1 MSFAQVYTRSVVG
14 LHAPAVIIEVHLSQ
28 GLPALTIVG
37 LPEAAVRE
45 SKDRV
50 RSAILNSGFQFPNRR
65 LTINLAP
72 ADLPKDGARL
82 DLPIAIG
89 ILAASDQLDPEV
101 LSGFEFIG
109 ELALNGELRQVTG
122 SLAVARAIKAE
133 DLVQKKQQRQN
144 TETLLNKDTLPKRQL
159 SEKQPSSTDLLN
171 KLTEEPL
178 TEPQQSRQLIVP
190 KANGAEASR
199 VEGIEVLAAQNLKAV
214 CDHLQALAYPSEQIE
229 QLQVVAP
236 TPAQQHAG
244 YKVDLADV
252 KGQHHARRALE
263 IAAAG
268 GHSLLFTGPPGSGK
282 TLMASRLPTI
292 LPDLSAE
299 DALEVA
305 STYSVADSDYDY
317 GTRPFRQVH
326 HTISA
331 VALVGGGSRPKPG
344 EITLANKGVLFLDEL
359 PEFERAVLEV
369 LRQPL
374 EAKQITISRAN
385 SQMTFPANFQLV
397 AAMNPCPCG
406 YDGDASGRCRC
417 RPEQIKRYQD
427 KLSGPLL
434 DRIDLHITVP
444 ALPIADLQ
452 NAQAGESS
460 EQVRL
465 RVAAAHQRQLQRQ
478 QKVNNQLSPSEIDDY
493 VPLGEGEQ
501 QLLQLAQQRLNLSA
515 RGYHRVLRVAR
526 TIADLADSDGVTSIH
541 ISEALSYRSK

>member
-14 LHAPAVIIEVHLSQ
+14 LHAPQVIIEVHLSQ

-37 LPEAAVRE
+37 LPAAAVRE

-89 ILAASDQLDPEV
+89 ILAASGQLEPEV

-109 ELALNGELRQVTG
+109 ELALNGELRQVSG
-122 SLAVARAIKAE
+122 SLAVTRAIKAE
-133 DLVQKKQQRQN
+133 SIVVKTATADEQA
-144 TETLLNKDTLPKRQL
+144 PHQL
-159 SEKQPSSTDLLN
+159 
-171 KLTEEPL
+171 
-178 TEPQQSRQLIVP
+178 RQLIVP
-190 KANGAEASR
+190 IDNGAEASR
-199 VEGIEVLAAQNLKAV
+199 VDGVEILGAQSLKAV
-214 CDHLQALAYPSEQIE
+214 CGHLQSLADLSVTTERLEIVTPG
-229 QLQVVAP
+229 
-236 TPAQQHAG
+236 PAQQHAG

-292 LPDLSAE
+292 LPDLSDE

-359 PEFERAVLEV
+359 PEFERSVLEV

-406 YDGDASGRCRC
+406 YDGDASGRCR
-417 RPEQIKRYQD
+417 
-427 KLSGPLL
+427 
-434 DRIDLHITVP
+434 
-444 ALPIADLQ
+444 
-452 NAQAGESS
+452 
-460 EQVRL
+460 
-465 RVAAAHQRQLQRQ
+465 
-478 QKVNNQLSPSEIDDY
+478 
-493 VPLGEGEQ
+493 
-501 QLLQLAQQRLNLSA
+501 
-515 RGYHRVLRVAR
+515 
-526 TIADLADSDGVTSIH
+526 
-541 ISEALSYRSK
+541 

>member
-14 LHAPAVIIEVHLSQ
+14 LHAPQVIIEVHLSQ

-37 LPEAAVRE
+37 LPAAAVRE

-50 RSAILNSGFQFPNRR
+50 RSAIINSGFQFPNRR

-89 ILAASDQLDPEV
+89 ILAASGQLEPET

-109 ELALNGELRQVTG
+109 ELALNGELRQVSG
-122 SLAVARAIKAE
+122 SLAVARAMKAE
-133 DLVQKKQQRQN
+133 MLAACKN
-144 TETLLNKDTLPKRQL
+144 TEQD
-159 SEKQPSSTDLLN
+159 SSL
-171 KLTEEPL
+171 
-178 TEPQQSRQLIVP
+178 RQLIVP
-190 KANGAEASR
+190 CDNGAEASR
-199 VEGIEVLAAQNLKAV
+199 VDGVTILAAQNLKAV
-214 CDHLQALAYPSEQIE
+214 CNHLQSLADSSLIDERLE
-229 QLQVVAP
+229 VVQA
-236 TPAQQHAG
+236 TAVQSKVA

-268 GHSLLFTGPPGSGK
+268 GHSILFTGPPGSGK

-292 LPDLSAE
+292 LPDLSDE

-359 PEFERAVLEV
+359 PEFDRTVLEV

-385 SQMTFPANFQLV
+385 SQLTFPANFQLV

-406 YDGDASGRCRC
+406 YDGDGSGRCRC

-452 NAQAGESS
+452 NAQAGETS
-460 EQVRL
+460 EQVRT
-465 RVAAAHQRQLQRQ
+465 RVAAAHQQQLERQK
-478 QKVNNQLSPSEIDDY
+478 KVNNELSPSEIDKY
-493 VPLGEGEQ
+493 IHLGAGEK

-526 TIADLADSDGVTSIH
+526 TIADLADSEGITSAH
-541 ISEALSYRSK
+541 VSEALSYRSK

>member
-14 LHAPAVIIEVHLSQ
+14 LHAPKVIIEVHLSQ

-109 ELALNGELRQVTG
+109 ELALNGNLRQITG

-133 DLVQKKQQRQN
+133 TLALKKSKKPK
-144 TETLLNKDTLPKRQL
+144 EATLEL
-159 SEKQPSSTDLLN
+159 
-171 KLTEEPL
+171 EPL
-178 TEPQQSRQLIVP
+178 VIPQLIVP
-190 KANGAEASR
+190 IDNGAEASR
-199 VEGIEVLAAQNLKAV
+199 VEGIEILGAESLKAV
-214 CDHLQALAYPSEQIE
+214 CNHLQSLADPNAPNAKEQR
-229 QLQVVAP
+229 LQVITP
-236 TPAQQHAG
+236 TTSQKRAA

-282 TLMASRLPTI
+282 TLMAARLPTI

-299 DALEVA
+299 EALEVA
-305 STYSVADSDYDY
+305 STYSVADSEYDY

-344 EITLANKGVLFLDEL
+344 EITLANRGILFLDEL
-359 PEFERAVLEV
+359 PEFERSVLEV

-452 NAQAGESS
+452 NAEAGEKS

-465 RVAAAHQRQLQRQ
+465 RVTSAHKRQLTRQ
-478 QKVNNQLSPSEIDDY
+478 NKVNNELSPSEIDEY
-493 VPLGEGEQ
+493 ITLGEGEQ
-501 QLLQLAQQRLNLSA
+501 QLLQMAQQRLNLSA

-526 TIADLADSDGVTSIH
+526 TIADLADSIDVTSAH
-541 ISEALSYRSK
+541 VSEALSYRSK

>member
-14 LHAPAVIIEVHLSQ
+14 LHAPEVIIEVHLSQ

-50 RSAILNSGFQFPNRR
+50 RSAIINSGFQFPNRR

-89 ILAASDQLDPEV
+89 ILAASDQLDPTV
-101 LSGFEFIG
+101 LAGFEFIG
-109 ELALNGELRQVTG
+109 ELALNGELRQVSG
-122 SLAVARAIKAE
+122 SLAVARAMKAE
-133 DLVQKKQQRQN
+133 VLAAQP
-144 TETLLNKDTLPKRQL
+144 LKDNEQAILAL
-159 SEKQPSSTDLLN
+159 
-171 KLTEEPL
+171 
-178 TEPQQSRQLIVP
+178 RQLIVP
-190 KANGAEASR
+190 IINGAEASR
-199 VEGIEVLAAQNLKAV
+199 VDGITVLAASNLKAV
-214 CDHLQALAYPSEQIE
+214 CNHLQSLTDSSLLEE
-229 QLQVVAP
+229 RLVAVEP
-236 TPAQQHAG
+236 NHTQQHIG
-244 YKVDLADV
+244 YQVDLADV

-359 PEFERAVLEV
+359 PEFDRTVLEV

-406 YDGDASGRCRC
+406 YDGDGSGRCRC

-452 NAQAGESS
+452 NAQSGETS
-460 EQVRL
+460 EQVRT
-465 RVAAAHQRQLQRQ
+465 RVSAAHNRQLIRQ
-478 QKVNNQLSPSEIDDY
+478 QKVNNELSPSEIDKY
-493 VPLGEGEQ
+493 IQLGEGEQ

-526 TIADLADSDGVTSIH
+526 TIADLADSVDITSVH
-541 ISEALSYRSK
+541 VSEALSYRSK

>member
-14 LHAPAVIIEVHLSQ
+14 LHAPKVIIEVHLSQ

-89 ILAASDQLDPEV
+89 ILAASGQLEPEV
-101 LSGFEFIG
+101 LSKFEFIG

-133 DLVQKKQQRQN
+133 GLASK
-144 TETLLNKDTLPKRQL
+144 L
-159 SEKQPSSTDLLN
+159 SQTP
-171 KLTEEPL
+171 
-178 TEPQQSRQLIVP
+178 QLIVP
-190 KANGAEASR
+190 VDNGGEASR
-199 VEGIEVLAAQNLKAV
+199 VDGVTVLAAQSLKAV
-214 CDHLQALAYPSEQIE
+214 CDHLQSLTDPSAIYDCLE
-229 QLQVVAP
+229 VVQPRPAP
-236 TPAQQHAG
+236 QHVG
-244 YKVDLADV
+244 YQVDLADV

-292 LPDLSAE
+292 LPDLSDE

-359 PEFERAVLEV
+359 PEFDRSVLEV

-406 YDGDASGRCRC
+406 YDGDTSGRCRC

-452 NAQAGESS
+452 NTQAGETSK
-460 EQVRL
+460 QVRT
-465 RVAAAHQRQLQRQ
+465 RVATAHQQQLKRQ
-478 QKVNNQLSPSEIDDY
+478 QKVNNELSPSEIDQY
-493 VPLGEGEQ
+493 IELGDSEK

-526 TIADLADSDGVTSIH
+526 TIADLANSTDINSAHV
-541 ISEALSYRSK
+541 SEALSYRSKA

>member
-14 LHAPAVIIEVHLSQ
+14 LHAPKVIIEVHLSQ

-89 ILAASDQLDPEV
+89 ILAASGQLEPEV

-109 ELALNGELRQVTG
+109 ELALNGNLRQVTG

-133 DLVQKKQQRQN
+133 ACALKVSKNNEQQCN
-144 TETLLNKDTLPKRQL
+144 E
-159 SEKQPSSTDLLN
+159 QPPAA
-171 KLTEEPL
+171 K
-178 TEPQQSRQLIVP
+178 LIVP
-190 KANGAEASR
+190 LDNGAEASR
-199 VEGIEVLAAQNLKAV
+199 VEGVEVLGAQSLKAV
-214 CDHLQALAYPSEQIE
+214 CDHLQSLADSSGSYKCLE
-229 QLQVVAP
+229 VVIP
-236 TPAQQHAG
+236 RPIQQHVG

-292 LPDLSAE
+292 LPDLSDE

-359 PEFERAVLEV
+359 PEFDRAVLEV

-406 YDGDASGRCRC
+406 YDGDGSGRCRC

-444 ALPIADLQ
+444 ALPIVDLQ
-452 NAQAGESS
+452 NSQAGETS
-460 EQVRL
+460 EQVRT
-465 RVAAAHQRQLQRQ
+465 RVAGAHERQLTRQ
-478 QKVNNQLSPSEIDDY
+478 KKVNNELSPSELDKY
-493 VPLGEGEQ
+493 VQLGEGEQ
-501 QLLQLAQQRLNLSA
+501 QLLQMAQQRLNLSA

-526 TIADLADSDGVTSIH
+526 TIADLADSVDITSAH
-541 ISEALSYRSK
+541 VSEALSYRSK

>member
-14 LHAPAVIIEVHLSQ
+14 LHAPQVIIEVHLSQ

-37 LPEAAVRE
+37 LPAAAVRE

-89 ILAASDQLDPEV
+89 ILAASGQLEPEV

-109 ELALNGELRQVTG
+109 ELALNGELRQVSG
-122 SLAVARAIKAE
+122 SLAVARAMKAE
-133 DLVQKKQQRQN
+133 SLVAKSATADEQAPCQFQQI
-144 TETLLNKDTLPKRQL
+144 RQL
-159 SEKQPSSTDLLN
+159 
-171 KLTEEPL
+171 
-178 TEPQQSRQLIVP
+178 RQLIVP
-190 KANGAEASR
+190 IDNGAEASR
-199 VEGIEVLAAQNLKAV
+199 VEGVEILGAQSLKAV
-214 CDHLQALAYPSEQIE
+214 CDHLQSLADPSVIAERLEI
-229 QLQVVAP
+229 VTP
-236 TPAQQHAG
+236 SPAQQHIG
-244 YKVDLADV
+244 YQVDLADV

-292 LPDLSAE
+292 LPDLSDE

-359 PEFERAVLEV
+359 PEFVRTVLEV

-385 SQMTFPANFQLV
+385 SQLTFPANFQLV

-406 YDGDASGRCRC
+406 YDGDGSRRCRC

-452 NAQAGESS
+452 NAQAGETSA
-460 EQVRL
+460 QVRI
-465 RVAAAHQRQLQRQ
+465 RVAAAHKQQLKRQK
-478 QKVNNQLSPSEIDDY
+478 KVNNELSPSEIDKY
-493 VPLGEGEQ
+493 IQLGAGEQ

-526 TIADLADSDGVTSIH
+526 TIADLADSTDITSAH
-541 ISEALSYRSK
+541 VSEALSYRSK

>member
-14 LHAPAVIIEVHLSQ
+14 LHAPQVIIEVHLSQ

-37 LPEAAVRE
+37 LPAAAVRE

-89 ILAASDQLDPEV
+89 ILAASGQLEPDV
-101 LSGFEFIG
+101 LSAFEFIG

-133 DLVQKKQQRQN
+133 SLKRDS
-144 TETLLNKDTLPKRQL
+144 LL
-159 SEKQPSSTDLLN
+159 TDESL
-171 KLTEEPL
+171 
-178 TEPQQSRQLIVP
+178 RQLIVP
-190 KANGAEASR
+190 MANGSEASR
-199 VEGIEVLAAQNLKAV
+199 VEGVTVLAAQSLKEV
-214 CDHLQALAYPSEQIE
+214 CAHLQALAHPDGSLENQLPVVPLNCLQPS
-229 QLQVVAP
+229 AS
-236 TPAQQHAG
+236 
-244 YKVDLADV
+244 YRVDLADV

-359 PEFERAVLEV
+359 PEFERSVLEV

-385 SQMTFPANFQLV
+385 SQLTFPANFQLV

-406 YDGDASGRCRC
+406 YDGDGSGRCRC

-452 NAQAGESS
+452 NSVSGESS
-460 EQVRL
+460 EQVRV
-465 RVAAAHQRQLQRQ
+465 RVIAAHQRQLVRQ
-478 QKVNNQLSPSEIDDY
+478 QKVNNELSPSELDTY
-493 VPLGEGEQ
+493 TQLGESEK

-526 TIADLADSDGVTSIH
+526 TIADLADSDNISSAHV
-541 ISEALSYRSK
+541 SEALSYRSK

>member
-14 LHAPAVIIEVHLSQ
+14 LHAPEVIIEVHLSQ

-89 ILAASDQLDPEV
+89 ILAASDQLDPTV
-101 LSGFEFIG
+101 LAGFEFIG
-109 ELALNGELRQVTG
+109 ELALNGELRQVSG
-122 SLAVARAIKAE
+122 SLAVARAMKAE
-133 DLVQKKQQRQN
+133 VLAEQI
-144 TETLLNKDTLPKRQL
+144 LKDDEQL
-159 SEKQPSSTDLLN
+159 MSP
-171 KLTEEPL
+171 
-178 TEPQQSRQLIVP
+178 SRQLIVP
-190 KANGAEASR
+190 TINGAEASR
-199 VEGIEVLAAQNLKAV
+199 VDGITVLAAPNLKAV
-214 CDHLQALAYPSEQIE
+214 CSHLQSLSNSSMLDERLAIVQPSP
-229 QLQVVAP
+229 VK
-236 TPAQQHAG
+236 QHVG
-244 YKVDLADV
+244 YQVDLADV

-359 PEFERAVLEV
+359 PEFDRTVLEV

-406 YDGDASGRCRC
+406 YDGDGSGRCRC

-452 NAQAGESS
+452 NAQAGETS
-460 EQVRL
+460 EQVRI
-465 RVAAAHQRQLQRQ
+465 RVSAAHQRQMNRQ
-478 QKVNNQLSPSEIDDY
+478 QKVNNELSPSEIDKY
-493 VPLGEGEQ
+493 IQLGEGEQ

-526 TIADLADSDGVTSIH
+526 TIADLADSADITSAH
-541 ISEALSYRSK
+541 VSEALSYRSK

>member
-14 LHAPAVIIEVHLSQ
+14 LHAPQVIIEVHLSQ

-37 LPEAAVRE
+37 LPAAAVRE

-89 ILAASDQLDPEV
+89 ILAASGQLEPEV

-109 ELALNGELRQVTG
+109 ELALNGELRQVSG

-133 DLVQKKQQRQN
+133 SIVVKTATADEQAPHQL
-144 TETLLNKDTLPKRQL
+144 RQL
-159 SEKQPSSTDLLN
+159 
-171 KLTEEPL
+171 
-178 TEPQQSRQLIVP
+178 RQLIVP
-190 KANGAEASR
+190 IDNGAEASR
-199 VEGIEVLAAQNLKAV
+199 VEGVEILGAQSLKAV
-214 CDHLQALAYPSEQIE
+214 CGHLQSLADPSVTTERLEI
-229 QLQVVAP
+229 VTP
-236 TPAQQHAG
+236 SPAQQHAG

-292 LPDLSAE
+292 LPDLSDE

-359 PEFERAVLEV
+359 PEFERSVLEV

-452 NAQAGESS
+452 NAQAGETS
-460 EQVRL
+460 EQVRT
-465 RVAAAHQRQLQRQ
+465 RVSAAHKRQLIRQ
-478 QKVNNQLSPSEIDDY
+478 KKVNNELSPSEIDKY
-493 VPLGEGEQ
+493 IQLGEGEQ

-526 TIADLADSDGVTSIH
+526 TIADLADSIDITSAH
-541 ISEALSYRSK
+541 VSEALSYRSK

>member
-14 LHAPAVIIEVHLSQ
+14 LHAPKVIIEVHLSQ

-45 SKDRV
+45 SKARV

-89 ILAASDQLDPEV
+89 ILAASGQLAPEV
-101 LSGFEFIG
+101 LSEFEFIG

-133 DLVQKKQQRQN
+133 ISTSKAIQRA
-144 TETLLNKDTLPKRQL
+144 RV
-159 SEKQPSSTDLLN
+159 
-171 KLTEEPL
+171 EEQEQ
-178 TEPQQSRQLIVP
+178 TEPQLIVP
-190 KANGAEASR
+190 FQNSAEASR
-199 VEGIEVLAAQNLKAV
+199 VDGVTILAAKSLKAV
-214 CDHLQALAYPSEQIE
+214 CNHLQSVSEAGDLEARLEIIQPS
-229 QLQVVAP
+229 P
-236 TPAQQHAG
+236 TPQQVG
-244 YKVDLADV
+244 YQVDLADV

-299 DALEVA
+299 EALEVA
-305 STYSVADSDYDY
+305 STYSVADSDYQY

-359 PEFERAVLEV
+359 PEFDRTVLEV

-406 YDGDASGRCRC
+406 YDGDTSGRCRC

-452 NAQAGESS
+452 NAQAGETS
-460 EQVRL
+460 EQVRI
-465 RVAAAHQRQLQRQ
+465 RVADAHKLQLKRQ
-478 QKVNNQLSPSEIDDY
+478 QKVNNELSPSEIDQY
-493 VPLGEGEQ
+493 IQLGEGEQ

-526 TIADLADSDGVTSIH
+526 TIADLAASIDITSAH
-541 ISEALSYRSK
+541 VSEALSYRGK

>member
-14 LHAPAVIIEVHLSQ
+14 LHAPEVIIEVHLSQ

-101 LSGFEFIG
+101 LAGFEFIG
-109 ELALNGELRQVTG
+109 ELALNGELRQVSG
-122 SLAVARAIKAE
+122 SLAVARAMKAE
-133 DLVQKKQQRQN
+133 VLAAQI
-144 TETLLNKDTLPKRQL
+144 LKDNEQVMSPT
-159 SEKQPSSTDLLN
+159 
-171 KLTEEPL
+171 
-178 TEPQQSRQLIVP
+178 RQLIVP
-190 KANGAEASR
+190 TINGAEASR
-199 VEGIEVLAAQNLKAV
+199 VEGITVLAAPNLKAV
-214 CDHLQALAYPSEQIE
+214 CNHLQSLTDSSLLDERLMAVEPS
-229 QLQVVAP
+229 P
-236 TPAQQHAG
+236 TQQHIG
-244 YKVDLADV
+244 YQVDLADV

-359 PEFERAVLEV
+359 PEFDRTVLEV

-406 YDGDASGRCRC
+406 YDGDGSGRCRC

-452 NAQAGESS
+452 NTQAGETS
-460 EQVRL
+460 EQVRV
-465 RVAAAHQRQLQRQ
+465 RVSAAHNRQLIRQ
-478 QKVNNQLSPSEIDDY
+478 QKVNNELNPSEIDKY
-493 VPLGEGEQ
+493 IQLGVGEQ

-526 TIADLADSDGVTSIH
+526 TIADLADSADITSAH
-541 ISEALSYRSK
+541 VSEALSYRSK

>member
-1 MSFAQVYTRSVVG
+1 MSLAQVYTRSVVG
-14 LHAPAVIIEVHLSQ
+14 LHAPQVIIEVHLSQ

-89 ILAASDQLDPEV
+89 ILAASDQLEPEV
-101 LSGFEFIG
+101 LSAFEFIG

-133 DLVQKKQQRQN
+133 ALVLK
-144 TETLLNKDTLPKRQL
+144 
-159 SEKQPSSTDLLN
+159 SEQ
-171 KLTEEPL
+171 E
-178 TEPQQSRQLIVP
+178 SRQLIVP
-190 KANGAEASR
+190 ADNGAEASR
-199 VEGIEVLAAQNLKAV
+199 VEGVTILAAQSLKAV
-214 CDHLQALAYPSEQIE
+214 CDHLQSLAEPNATDGRLDIVPPSP
-229 QLQVVAP
+229 AP
-236 TPAQQHAG
+236 QHAS
-244 YKVDLADV
+244 YQVDLADV

-359 PEFERAVLEV
+359 PEFDRSVLEV

-452 NAQAGESS
+452 NNSAGETS
-460 EQVRL
+460 EKVRS
-465 RVAAAHQRQLQRQ
+465 RVSTAHRRQLKRQ
-478 QKVNNQLSPSEIDDY
+478 QKVNNELSPSEIDEY
-493 VPLGEGEQ
+493 VQLGEGEQ

-526 TIADLADSDGVTSIH
+526 TIADLAESLDITSAH
-541 ISEALSYRSK
+541 VSEALSYRSK

>member
-14 LHAPAVIIEVHLSQ
+14 LHAPQVIIEVHLSQ

-37 LPEAAVRE
+37 LPAAAVRE

-50 RSAILNSGFQFPNRR
+50 RSAIINSGFQFPNRR

-89 ILAASDQLDPEV
+89 ILAASGQLEPET

-109 ELALNGELRQVTG
+109 ELALNGELRQVSG
-122 SLAVARAIKAE
+122 SLAVARAMKAE
-133 DLVQKKQQRQN
+133 MLAACKN
-144 TETLLNKDTLPKRQL
+144 TEQD
-159 SEKQPSSTDLLN
+159 SSL
-171 KLTEEPL
+171 
-178 TEPQQSRQLIVP
+178 RQLIVP
-190 KANGAEASR
+190 CDNGAEASR
-199 VEGIEVLAAQNLKAV
+199 VDGVTILAAQNLKAV
-214 CDHLQALAYPSEQIE
+214 CNHLQSLADSSLIDERLE
-229 QLQVVAP
+229 VVQPNA
-236 TPAQQHAG
+236 AQSKVA

-268 GHSLLFTGPPGSGK
+268 GHSILFTGPPGSGK

-292 LPDLSAE
+292 LPDLSDE

-344 EITLANKGVLFLDEL
+344 EITLANKGILFLDEL
-359 PEFERAVLEV
+359 PEFDRTVLEV

-385 SQMTFPANFQLV
+385 SQLTFPANFQLV

-406 YDGDASGRCRC
+406 YDGDGSGRCRC

-452 NAQAGESS
+452 NAQAGETS
-460 EQVRL
+460 EQVRT
-465 RVAAAHQRQLQRQ
+465 RVAAAHQQQLERQK
-478 QKVNNQLSPSEIDDY
+478 KVNNELSPSEIDKY
-493 VPLGEGEQ
+493 IHLGAGEQ

-526 TIADLADSDGVTSIH
+526 TIADLADSEGITSAH
-541 ISEALSYRSK
+541 VSEALSYRSK

>member
-14 LHAPAVIIEVHLSQ
+14 LHAPKVIIEVHLSQ

-89 ILAASDQLDPEV
+89 ILAASGQLEPEV

-133 DLVQKKQQRQN
+133 GLALKLSQTIDANEQAQSELNPSQQAKQ
-144 TETLLNKDTLPKRQL
+144 TP
-159 SEKQPSSTDLLN
+159 
-171 KLTEEPL
+171 
-178 TEPQQSRQLIVP
+178 QLIVP
-190 KANGAEASR
+190 IDNGREASR
-199 VEGIEVLAAQNLKAV
+199 VDGITILAAQSLKAV
-214 CDHLQALAYPSEQIE
+214 CDHLQSLVDPSASYAS
-229 QLQVVAP
+229 LSVVQP
-236 TPAQQHAG
+236 SPAQQHVG
-244 YKVDLADV
+244 YQVDLADV

-292 LPDLSAE
+292 LPDLSDE

-331 VALVGGGSRPKPG
+331 VALVGGGSRPRPG

-359 PEFERAVLEV
+359 PEFDRSVLEV

-406 YDGDASGRCRC
+406 YDGDTSGRCRC

-452 NAQAGESS
+452 NTQTGETSK
-460 EQVRL
+460 QVRE
-465 RVAAAHQRQLQRQ
+465 RVAAAHQHQLKRQR
-478 QKVNNQLSPSEIDDY
+478 KVNNELSPSEIDEY
-493 VPLGEGEQ
+493 IKLGDSEK

-526 TIADLADSDGVTSIH
+526 TIADLAASVDITSAH
-541 ISEALSYRSK
+541 VSEALSYRSKE